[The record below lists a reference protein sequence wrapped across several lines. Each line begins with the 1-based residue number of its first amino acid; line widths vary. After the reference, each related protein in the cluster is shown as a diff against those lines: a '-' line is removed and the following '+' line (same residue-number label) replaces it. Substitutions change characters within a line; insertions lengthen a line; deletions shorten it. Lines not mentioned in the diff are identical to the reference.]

1 MMKTDVDMNKDEQ
14 KDDVVKDNDI
24 ADSNSIA
31 LYNTAPENTLSYS
44 GNRTASE
51 RAREKKIRGQMDV
64 HTHTHTQACTYNIW
78 GIKTANLFKLQN
90 RKEKEKNKCVENS
103 IRLSSMV
110 GVLLNEMK

>member
-51 RAREKKIRGQMDV
+51 RAREKKMDKWTC
-64 HTHTHTQACTYNIW
+64 THTHTRKHAHTTY
-78 GIKTANLFKLQN
+78 
-90 RKEKEKNKCVENS
+90 EE
-103 IRLSSMV
+103 
-110 GVLLNEMK
+110 